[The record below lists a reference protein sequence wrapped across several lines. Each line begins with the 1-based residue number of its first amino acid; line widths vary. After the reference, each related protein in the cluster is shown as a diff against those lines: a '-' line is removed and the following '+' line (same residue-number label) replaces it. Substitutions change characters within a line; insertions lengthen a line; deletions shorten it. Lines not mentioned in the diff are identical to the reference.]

1 MKKIYYSIILII
13 TLIFINS
20 CAGYKPIFSSSDL
33 QFQIAEHSIEGNE
46 KLGNLIYSKLYNI
59 SKASKKGKEIRNIN
73 ININVSKEKNSTAK
87 DSTGKVLEY
96 KISLNTK
103 VLVKDYITN
112 DDLLNY
118 YFNSSLSYKVQD
130 QFSETTK
137 LENKSIDDLINKIY
151 QHLLIKLSESIKK

>member
-59 SKASKKGKEIRNIN
+59 SKTSKKGKEIRNIN

-96 KISLNTK
+96 KISLNPK
-103 VLVKDYITN
+103 VLVKDYLTN

-118 YFNSSLSYKVQD
+118 DFDSSLSYKVQD

-137 LENKSIDDLINKIY
+137 LENKSIEDLINKTY
-151 QHLLIKLSESIKK
+151 EDLLIKLSESIKK

>member
-59 SKASKKGKEIRNIN
+59 SKTSKKGKEIRYIN

-103 VLVKDYITN
+103 VLVKDYLTN

-118 YFNSSLSYKVQD
+118 DFDSSLSYKVQD

-137 LENKSIDDLINKIY
+137 LENKSIEDLINKTY
-151 QHLLIKLSESIKK
+151 EDLLIKLSESIKK

>member
-1 MKKIYYSIILII
+1 MKQIYYPIISIIILFF
-13 TLIFINS
+13 LNS
-20 CAGYKPIFSSSDL
+20 CAGYKPIFGSSDL
-33 QFQIAEHSIEGNE
+33 QFKIAEHSIEGNE

-59 SKASKKGKEIRNIN
+59 SKTSKKGKEIRNIN

-103 VLVKDYITN
+103 VLVKDYLTN

-118 YFNSSLSYKVQD
+118 DFDSSLSYKVQD

-137 LENKSIDDLINKIY
+137 LENKSIEDLINKTY
-151 QHLLIKLSESIKK
+151 EDLLIKLSESIKK

>member
-59 SKASKKGKEIRNIN
+59 SKTSKKGKEIRNIN

-96 KISLNTK
+96 KISLSTK
-103 VLVKDYITN
+103 VLVKDYLTN
-112 DDLLNY
+112 SDLLNY
-118 YFNSSLSYKVQD
+118 DFNSSLSYKVQD
-130 QFSETTK
+130 QYSETIK
-137 LENKSIDDLINKIY
+137 LEKKSIDDLINKTF
-151 QHLLIKLSESIKK
+151 QDLLIKLSESMTN

>member
-59 SKASKKGKEIRNIN
+59 SQSSKKGKEIRNIN

-137 LENKSIDDLINKIY
+137 HENKSIEDLINKTY
-151 QHLLIKLSESIKK
+151 QDLLIKLSESVKK

>member
-96 KISLNTK
+96 KISLNTYFK
-103 VLVKDYITN
+103 VVDATTKQELINNQLTYSTT
-112 DDLLNY
+112 
-118 YFNSSLSYKVQD
+118 YKVED
-130 QFSETTK
+130 QHYDTIKS
-137 LENKSIDDLINKIY
+137 ENKSVENLINKVY
-151 QHLLIKLSESIKK
+151 QELLIKLSETIK

>member
-59 SKASKKGKEIRNIN
+59 SEANKESEQKRNIN
-73 ININVSKEKNSTAK
+73 V
-87 DSTGKVLEY
+87 
-96 KISLNTK
+96 
-103 VLVKDYITN
+103 
-112 DDLLNY
+112 
-118 YFNSSLSYKVQD
+118 
-130 QFSETTK
+130 
-137 LENKSIDDLINKIY
+137 
-151 QHLLIKLSESIKK
+151 IKKDFLGMFIKDFERIMKYDKSSQYVNRKLKRTENPRIK